1 MEDKLNYLF
10 KYISYASYEKLIKSN
25 NKYLLELLINNS
37 RNVNLNC
44 LYLIRYGVSDI
55 EKVILTKTEDITKEH
70 DEFIKDICSLEKEL
84 NKKEIIALYEN
95 A

>member
-10 KYISYASYEKLIKSN
+10 KFISYVSYEKLINSK
-25 NKYLLELLINNS
+25 NKYLLELLVNNS

-55 EKVILTKTEDITKEH
+55 LLPDTFSFD
-70 DEFIKDICSLEKEL
+70 
-84 NKKEIIALYEN
+84 
-95 A
+95 